1 MIRDGP
7 EVSSEIDHHL
17 TSFIDRT
24 KHQLG
29 RFDVLNYAPTLWPHL
44 YLLEV
49 MKDERLTVRILGQR
63 VRELIGMSCTGRYLD
78 ELMHGSKSG
87 HVTATYEACVREGCA
102 VRMHQRVMIPK
113 RPVVTVK
120 ACAVPLFHGD
130 CVTKLAGLMYSH
142 SAPAHDGLR
151 APQRSFEVEWMPR
164 TPAPLTVTG

>member
-17 TSFIDRT
+17 MSFIDRT
-24 KHQLG
+24 QHQLA

-49 MKDERLTVRILGQR
+49 MKNERLMVRILGQR
-63 VRELIGMSCTGRYLD
+63 VRELVGMSCTGRYLD

-87 HVTATYEACVREGCA
+87 HVTATYEACVREGSA
-102 VRMHQRVMIPK
+102 ARMHQRVMIPK

-130 CVTKLAGLMYSH
+130 RVAKLAGLMYSLM
-142 SAPAHDGLR
+142 APAHYGLR
-151 APQRSFEVEWMPR
+151 APQCSFEVEWVPR
-164 TPAPLTVTG
+164 TPVPLTIAG